1 MRSRKWRNLHF
12 PERLSPVMAGAHA
25 LEPRSMEMIMSDYD
39 PKRLDPNRPDP
50 TRPDPRLEVVNTN
63 SGFSWNW
70 LLGGIAAVVV
80 LLVAVSFMNRSDR
93 TAEGI
98 APSQTTGQAS
108 RPSVAAPPVTAP
120 ADNMAPRPATPN
132 Q

>member
-1 MRSRKWRNLHF
+1 MRPRKWRNLHF

-39 PKRLDPNRPDP
+39 PKRLDPNRPDLN
-50 TRPDPRLEVVNTN
+50 RPSSRLDADNIN

-70 LLGGIAAVVV
+70 LLGGIAAVVL
-80 LLVAVSFMNRSDR
+80 LLVAVSFMSSSDR

-108 RPSVAAPPVTAP
+108 PPPAAAPVEK
-120 ADNMAPRPATPN
+120 MAPRPAIPN